1 MDDDYWKSLQLPTDE
16 TSGWKTSCN
25 EAWNKYTGGGNSRF
39 YEVSPERQ
47 LFIKVWLNGRRN
59 LRREIEFSD
68 VNEKISQKAWEFG
81 NASYIRSQRLKQ
93 LKERQNQEGRYQPY
107 QVSLQRGSVR
117 AVGAA
122 GAAAAAAGP
131 GPGAY
136 LARVVES
143 RPTLPLLPS
152 VHRSHGA
159 HRGSHRGAH
168 RVEHHPDE
176 LDVANVLLE
185 LRTPLSPPSV
195 GPSAASSTA
204 IPSAPSAD
212 DVALLLNIDR
222 DTVAASLLNG
232 LNKQGKSKRST
243 KKRRGKGK
251 KSKKPK
257 KHNKN

>member
-16 TSGWKTSCN
+16 SSGWKTSCN
-25 EAWNKYTGGGNSRF
+25 EAWNKYTGGNSRF

-81 NASYIRSQRLKQ
+81 NASYIRSQRLK
-93 LKERQNQEGRYQPY
+93 ERQNQEVRYQPY
-107 QVSLQRGSVR
+107 QVSLQRGS
-117 AVGAA
+117 VGAA

-159 HRGSHRGAH
+159 HRGAHKGAHRGAH
-168 RVEHHPDE
+168 RVEHNPDE
-176 LDVANVLLE
+176 LNVANVLLE
-185 LRTPLSPPSV
+185 LRTPLSAPSFAS
-195 GPSAASSTA
+195 SAAVATA
-204 IPSAPSAD
+204 IHSAPSAA

-232 LNKQGKSKRST
+232 LNKQGKSKRSI

-251 KSKKPK
+251 KSKKPI
-257 KHNKN
+257 KHNKK